1 MLKNS
6 SYAKKLLSIT
16 LATVTIFT
24 FLFWMNGCQKKNSL
38 EEEKSEAQKI
48 EEMKSYIAKQAKT
61 SFVIQNGEI
70 LNSYYSDINGNEIT
84 DKEFEI
90 LATGPGCYVDDPLVT
105 AQQVVIEEQCGTSPT
120 LYNATGH
127 FIISAAN
134 AVVYINPANPNS
146 TAVSDKTR
154 GRIQV
159 LSSSGTSL
167 FNQANIWSN
176 LAINTIGA
184 DPSVSG
190 NTLYRVTYKAENI
203 PSSAFASGWQV
214 RAYITFFSECEEDLN
229 PYPYNTIAGF
239 NTVGGFSPCDIINK
253 VYVNPGL
260 RAVSGVAFCC
270 CIPTLYSN
278 RHDVEIYEATATPGL
293 STPLW
298 TKRFP
303 STETRFVP
311 TASGLPEGYVTPGQ
325 TVKIRYRNVQVNTS
339 TGALI
344 CEGQWLANPETWVW

>member
-6 SYAKKLLSIT
+6 SYAKKLFSIT
-16 LATVTIFT
+16 LATLTFFA
-24 FLFWMNGCQKKNSL
+24 FLFWINGCQKKTEL
-38 EEEKSEAQKI
+38 QEEKSEAQKI

-61 SFVIQNGEI
+61 SFIVQNGEI
-70 LNSYYSDINGNEIT
+70 LNSYFSDINGNEISAR
-84 DKEFEI
+84 EYEI
-90 LATGPGCYVDDPLVT
+90 MATGPGCYVDDPLVN

-146 TAVSDKTR
+146 TSVADKTR

-159 LSSSGTSL
+159 LSSSGTTL
-167 FNQANIWSN
+167 FNQANIWGN
-176 LAINTIGA
+176 LAISNIGA
-184 DPSVSG
+184 DPSISG

-203 PSSAFASGWQV
+203 PASAFASGWQI
-214 RAYITFFSECEEDLN
+214 RAYITFYSECEEDTN
-229 PYPYNTIAGF
+229 PYPYNAIAGF
-239 NTVGGFSPCDIINK
+239 NTIGGFGPCDLINK

-260 RAVSGVAFCC
+260 RAVSGVAVCC
-270 CIPTLYSN
+270 CIPGVYPN
-278 RHDVEIYEATATPGL
+278 RHEVEIYDLTGTPGV

-298 TKRFP
+298 KKTFP

-311 TASGLPEGYVTPGQ
+311 TASGLPEGHVTPGQ

-339 TGALI
+339 GAVICTGP
-344 CEGQWLANPETWVW
+344 WLANLETWVW